1 MISVRLTD
9 LGLTSLR
16 GRASVQGDT
25 IRMSLPEDAKD
36 TLAIRLTDW
45 LGASTVSASN
55 VETHGLEVTDSG
67 VTANV
72 WTLAVSGVGYANLK
86 ATASDGRVWWG
97 RLENVDPL
105 RAPYADRYRYR

>member
-1 MISVRLTD
+1 MISVRLND

-36 TLAIRLTDW
+36 TLTVRLSDW
-45 LGASTVSASN
+45 LGASTVSASS

-67 VTANV
+67 VAANV
-72 WTLAVSGVGYANLK
+72 WTLSVSGVGYANLK

-97 RLENVDPL
+97 RVENVDPL